1 MERSERADDFVS
13 GAFVAHCVRGTV
25 TELRRLRVGPADFEV
40 RKTIGRGHFGQVHV
54 VRERRS
60 GDVFAMKT
68 LRKQDTLAQ
77 TGVMFYE
84 EERDIMTEAVSPWIT
99 ALHYAFQDSQLLYLV
114 MDFHPG
120 GDLMTL
126 LDRFDGVLEEETAR
140 FYLAEI
146 ALALHDLH
154 AMGYVHRD
162 VKPENVLL
170 DRCGH
175 VKLADFG
182 SAARLGAGG
191 LVSAAMP
198 VGTPDYL
205 APEVLRAV
213 NTAGAR
219 QPASP
224 AYGKD
229 CDYWSLGVVAFEM
242 LTGRTPFSDDK
253 LGSTYNNI
261 QQHKKH
267 LVRPSEPALSDA
279 AWSLIAGLLTDNNR
293 RLAHADVLQHAFFT
307 SVDWNNIA
315 NTVPPFIPTVNGVD
329 DTSNFDEVSPE
340 PPSPSL
346 DSLLSQQ
353 KFSGRELPFIG
364 FTFTKPLGETRPLKD
379 RLHAPAMKPSSE
391 LERKVCAQR
400 RQLHTLRERLD
411 EYERGEGRQP
421 AQLSAKVDEK
431 SERLQKIEEERN
443 RLEAALARAEDK
455 SAGYVRLLE
464 VEKKDRMSTEKR
476 ALELLQDIKRKWKRD
491 EEERLKVIQD
501 EVKRYQAECKSMEE
515 KYHFSLENL

>member
-1 MERSERADDFVS
+1 
-13 GAFVAHCVRGTV
+13 
-25 TELRRLRVGPADFEV
+25 
-40 RKTIGRGHFGQVHV
+40 
-54 VRERRS
+54 
-60 GDVFAMKT
+60 MKT

-182 SAARLGAGG
+182 SA
-191 LVSAAMP
+191 
-198 VGTPDYL
+198 
-205 APEVLRAV
+205 
-213 NTAGAR
+213 
-219 QPASP
+219 
-224 AYGKD
+224 KD

-379 RLHAPAMKPSSE
+379 RS
-391 LERKVCAQR
+391 V
-400 RQLHTLRERLD
+400 
-411 EYERGEGRQP
+411 
-421 AQLSAKVDEK
+421 LSAKVDEK